1 MPEHRKAIAFYIAYY
16 TLVLDEARRRS
27 RKVWRPDAE
36 ATSRPSNR
44 TSKFPGESATLAET
58 SIEQA
63 RKALDSLIGAAHR
76 AIDET
81 EHRVDTAQ
89 GGVRELS
96 RKTIGFAEANVAAS
110 FDFAARLV
118 KARTLD
124 EWVKLHSEFA
134 MEQTR
139 RFSEQV
145 RQSARAVPHWR
156 RAPSRSRSCEG
167 KRLKLAKLAS
177 RWPLCR

>member
-1 MPEHRKAIAFYIAYY
+1 MTEQPNLEI
-16 TLVLDEARRRS
+16 
-27 RKVWRPDAE
+27 
-36 ATSRPSNR
+36 
-44 TSKFPGESATLAET
+44 PGELRTLAET

-89 GGVRELS
+89 GGVRDLS

-110 FDFAARLV
+110 FDFAARLA

-139 RFSEQV
+139 RFSEQAKAI
-145 RQSARAVPHWR
+145 SASGA
-156 RAPSRSRSCEG
+156 AF
-167 KRLKLAKLAS
+167 AKGAEVKS
-177 RWPLCR
+177 AAAKAKGRN